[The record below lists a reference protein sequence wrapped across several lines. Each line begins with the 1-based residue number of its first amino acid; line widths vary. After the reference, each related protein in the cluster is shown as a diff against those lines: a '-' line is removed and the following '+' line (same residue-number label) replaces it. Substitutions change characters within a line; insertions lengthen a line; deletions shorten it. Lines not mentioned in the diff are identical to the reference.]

1 MTMAQRIG
9 TGRYPINPVQNKRI
23 STMVPDAA
31 KDIIW
36 DFPPNWAAIPVRDTL
51 PFIGQ
56 QPVKAATKL
65 PSM

>member
-1 MTMAQRIG
+1 
-9 TGRYPINPVQNKRI
+9 
-23 STMVPDAA
+23 MVPDAA